1 MIAHYKLFSLFKKRI
16 LESEFYSLE
25 IFTFTD
31 QSSLYDWSVMTYE
44 SEYRADDDTIVILI
58 PGTWDH
64 SISDIAL
71 AAILSVM
78 SVMIAV

>member
-1 MIAHYKLFSLFKKRI
+1 
-16 LESEFYSLE
+16 
-25 IFTFTD
+25 
-31 QSSLYDWSVMTYE
+31 MTYE
-44 SEYRADDDTIVILI
+44 SEYRADDDTIVILN